1 MTARLP
7 ASGSGLLGTIRRDS
21 DEAFQEGA
29 AVTATLAIGGVIL
42 LAMIGVSWY
51 GAATLP
57 SDARVPIHFGISYN
71 WYVAKRVGLVMH
83 PAVAAV
89 VFLLTVFTA
98 DRNSAH
104 GASSRP
110 LAHVLPVIIMC
121 VLLAVQ
127 VGAIRVARR
136 RSVV

>member
-1 MTARLP
+1 MTAALVV
-7 ASGSGLLGTIRRDS
+7 G
-21 DEAFQEGA
+21 GA
-29 AVTATLAIGGVIL
+29 VL
-42 LAMIGVSWY
+42 LAMICVSCY
-51 GAATLP
+51 GAVTLP

-71 WYVAKRVGLVMH
+71 YYVSKRVGLFMH

-89 VFLLTVFTA
+89 VFLLTAFVGHG
-98 DRNSAH
+98 NSAH

-110 LAHVLPVIIMC
+110 LQHVLPVILVC
-121 VLLAVQ
+121 LLLAVQ